1 MMTYYSS
8 IEETVSPS
16 NMDTKNLF
24 KEHFSGVTGFDEL
37 KKYMKQGSEFCKEVA
52 FIIQERAE
60 LETKYHKGL
69 TNVATKLSRAANN
82 CLGSLGEGWKAVAS
96 SVETEAELHKNLS
109 TALLEDIAKPLKHL
123 VEGQNKARRPIE
135 STVEKSLKSLTEKR
149 SEENKA
155 KKAAYDSAK
164 SHEKAEEPKSGKV
177 KTEKDFTKTEKKQK
191 QAMEALRKADKHYCE
206 CCEKAEVARQE
217 WDFCV
222 NKANVQ
228 LQDLEEDRITKM
240 NDFLNQYSSHLSTL
254 GPRLTESCDKLHKTV
269 RAVDVGSDLKEAASQ
284 RGSTQFTPEQILID
298 CYAEDKQ
305 FSIKADRRKTALQTY
320 LLHIRQSIER
330 EQKGREGVEKLVGV
344 YKERPNFADADAQEE
359 TRQRLTQMIYMTNFL
374 EANHY
379 KIASNIAELDGTNK
393 PSHKFAKYIEGSR
406 DKQGMLVSTLKLPMN
421 LAVEGRTG
429 YDATSVTLGALAS
442 DEPFNDDDEFD
453 DDPVPQAQNNRVIGR
468 CKALFEYPAQQ
479 PDDLGLHPGD
489 VVNIYEKLPDGWWQ
503 GELNGHVGL
512 FPASYVEE
520 M

>member
-1 MMTYYSS
+1 MNSPAHHHKHEGHCQTCREQRKSHMFGPIGVVIPNNLQTWINSQLLPFDN
-8 IEETVSPS
+8 IEAIAQ
-16 NMDTKNLF
+16 
-24 KEHFSGVTGFDEL
+24 GVTGFDEL
-37 KKYMKQGSEFCKEVA
+37 KK
-52 FIIQERAE
+52 
-60 LETKYHKGL
+60 
-69 TNVATKLSRAANN
+69 
-82 CLGSLGEGWKAVAS
+82 SLGEGWKAVAS

-177 KTEKDFTKTEKKQK
+177 KTEKDFTK
-191 QAMEALRKADKHYCE
+191 
-206 CCEKAEVARQE
+206 
-217 WDFCV
+217 
-222 NKANVQ
+222 
-228 LQDLEEDRITKM
+228 
-240 NDFLNQYSSHLSTL
+240 
-254 GPRLTESCDKLHKTV
+254 SCDKLHKTV

-305 FSIKADRRKTALQTY
+305 FSIKADR
-320 LLHIRQSIER
+320 
-330 EQKGREGVEKLVGV
+330 VEKLVGV

-429 YDATSVTLGALAS
+429 YDAT
-442 DEPFNDDDEFD
+442 NDDEFD

-503 GELNGHVGL
+503 GELNGHVVI
-512 FPASYVEE
+512 F
-520 M
+520 